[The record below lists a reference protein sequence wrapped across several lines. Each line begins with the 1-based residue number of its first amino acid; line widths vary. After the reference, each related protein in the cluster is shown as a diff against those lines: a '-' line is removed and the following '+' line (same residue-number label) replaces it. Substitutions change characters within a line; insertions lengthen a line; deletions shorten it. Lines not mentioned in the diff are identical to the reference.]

1 MNTYQRL
8 DPIDRGEAVAML
20 DSGGTAAAWFV
31 GVAAAAAIDPRDR
44 QMVTRLTITSR
55 WPGEGLLNSGF
66 RREDGRIDR
75 KRR

>member
-20 DSGGTAAAWFV
+20 DSGDTAAAWFG
-31 GVAAAAAIDPRDR
+31 GVAAAATTDARTR
-44 QMVTRLTITSR
+44 QMVTRLTIISR
-55 WPGEGLLNSGF
+55 WMCEYLLSSGF